1 MFKFN
6 HQDKTNH
13 SLSLVPSLP
22 AKSYS
27 ELESLLTA
35 LSGTAPEMQV
45 DIVDGRFVPHRSW
58 PFTEPDPGTAIKML
72 GSYANQFS
80 FEIDCMVLGVEK
92 YLEAILAIPADRI
105 IIHFGSTDHYH
116 KLFKQVHRAGAKVGL
131 ALAADIE
138 LSVIEPHLDKIDFVQ
153 LMGIRE
159 VGRQGQPFAEETFAR
174 VKELRTNYPEL
185 EIAVDGGVNE
195 NNIPDLIKAGANRL
209 APGSA
214 IAKQSDPKA
223 AYLALKNY
231 SPKNNPQTVSDKPA
245 KGRYTILA
253 SYLCTT

>member
-1 MFKFN
+1 MFKLN
-6 HQDKTNH
+6 HQGTTNH
-13 SLSLVPSLP
+13 NLSLVPSLP

-27 ELESLLTA
+27 ELESLFTA
-35 LSGTAPEMQV
+35 LTGIAPEIQV

-58 PFTEPDPGTAIKML
+58 PFTEANPATAIKQL
-72 GSYANQFS
+72 GFYVNQFS
-80 FEIDCMVLGVEK
+80 FEIDCMVLGVER
-92 YLEAILAIPADRI
+92 YLGNILDIPASRV

-116 KLFKQVHRAGAKVGL
+116 KLFKQVQQAGAKVGL
-131 ALAADIE
+131 ALSADIE

-185 EIAVDGGVNE
+185 EIAIDGGVNE
-195 NNIPDLIKAGANRL
+195 SNIPDLIKAGANRL

-223 AYLALKNY
+223 AYLALK
-231 SPKNNPQTVSDKPA
+231 KLLT
-245 KGRYTILA
+245 
-253 SYLCTT
+253 